1 MPRREA
7 SVRDQDLSAFARI
20 LQNLID
26 AIPGVAGAALVD
38 NLGECVDYAG
48 VLDPFDIKVASA
60 HLQLELRKL
69 GESLESALGQVHA
82 LTVCAQKRSFVARHL
97 VDDYSVIFVFT
108 GGSPFH
114 ISSRAFAQAEYD
126 LRVEGGWEPRASIE
140 RWVLVGVEARPH
152 DRWRPRRVRIA
163 NLWHDVEVLGAV
175 VGLTTGER
183 GYRVRTSEGEEMT
196 VVRERQGRWFADIRL
211 A

>member
-1 MPRREA
+1 MARREA

-38 NLGECVDYAG
+38 GLGECVDYAG
-48 VLDPFDIKVASA
+48 VLEPFDIKVASA

-69 GESLESALGQVHA
+69 GEVLEASFGEVHA
-82 LTVCAQKRSFVARHL
+82 LTICAQKRSFVARHL
-97 VDDYSVIFVFT
+97 IESYFVIFVFT

-126 LRVEGGWEPRASIE
+126 LRVEGGWEPPASME
-140 RWVLVGVEARPH
+140 RWVLAGVEARPH
-152 DRWRPRRVRIA
+152 DRWRPRRVRLA
-163 NLWHDVEVLGAV
+163 EAWYDVEVLGAV
-175 VGLTTGER
+175 VGLATGER

-196 VVRERQGRWFADIRL
+196 LVRERQGSWFADVQMG
-211 A
+211 